1 MFVLSTVP
9 CPLIV
14 HSMDCAIE
22 LAATNHETP
31 VVIKH
36 ENFSKP

>member
-1 MFVLSTVP
+1 MFVISAIA

-22 LAATNHETP
+22 LAANNHQTP
-31 VVIKH
+31 AIINQK
-36 ENFSKP
+36 NISKP